1 MGWGLTSKLIT
12 GKLVSLVFP
21 PLCVA
26 CREPVGEAGFCA
38 SCWSGLT
45 LLDGPSCACCA
56 MPFAADLGAEI
67 FCAACLA
74 DPPAF
79 DRARAIFSYDEK
91 SKGPI
96 LALKHADRLDL
107 VPGFARWLERTGGAM
122 IAEADLIVPVPLHP
136 WRLWRRR
143 YNQAAELAR
152 MLARRAGKAYAPE
165 LLIRRR
171 PTPSQGA
178 MVSAAAR
185 RRNVAGAFE
194 VPESG
199 RAVLA
204 GKTVLLVDDVMT
216 TGATVREAAKSLK
229 KAGASKVLVL
239 TLAFVV
245 RGQEMLI

>member
-1 MGWGLTSKLIT
+1 MGPSLTSKLT
-12 GKLVSLVFP
+12 NSLANLLFP

-38 SCWSGLT
+38 VCWSGLT

-56 MPFAADLGAEI
+56 MPFAAELGAETL
-67 FCAACLA
+67 CAACLA
-74 DPPAF
+74 EPPAF
-79 DRARAIFSYDEK
+79 DRARAIFSYDDK

-107 VPGFARWLERTGGAM
+107 VPGFARWLERAGGSM
-122 IAEADLIVPVPLHP
+122 IAQADLIVPVPLHP

-152 MLARRAGKAYAPE
+152 MLARRAGKAYAPDV
-165 LLIRRR
+165 LVRRR

-185 RRNVAGAFE
+185 KRNVAGAFE

-199 RAVLA
+199 RAILR
-204 GKTVLLVDDVMT
+204 GKNVLLVDDVMT
-216 TGATVREAAKSLK
+216 TGATVREAAKALK
-229 KAGASKVLVL
+229 KAGAEKVLVL
-239 TLAFVV
+239 ALAFVV
-245 RGQEMLI
+245 RGQELPI

>member
-1 MGWGLTSKLIT
+1 MGPPLTSKRLTSKL
-12 GKLVSLVFP
+12 VDMVFP

-38 SCWSGLT
+38 ACWSGLT
-45 LLDGPSCACCA
+45 LLDGPGCACCA
-56 MPFAADLGAEI
+56 MPFTTDLGEGMV
-67 FCAACLA
+67 CAACLA
-74 DPPAF
+74 EPPAF

-122 IAEADLIVPVPLHP
+122 IAEADVIVPVPLHV

-152 MLARRAGKAYAPE
+152 MLARRAGKPYAPA
-165 LLIRRR
+165 LLVRSRA
-171 PTPSQGA
+171 TPSQGA

-185 RRNVAGAFE
+185 KRNVAGAFE
-194 VPESG
+194 VPESE
-199 RAVLA
+199 RVK

-216 TGATVREAAKSLK
+216 TGATAREAAKALK
-229 KAGASKVLVL
+229 KAGAAKVLVL

-245 RGQEMLI
+245 RGKEITI

>member
-1 MGWGLTSKLIT
+1 MAPSLTSKLAN
-12 GKLVSLVFP
+12 VVFP

-56 MPFAADLGAEI
+56 MPFAADLGAETL
-67 FCAACLA
+67 CAACLA
-74 DPPAF
+74 EPPAF

-107 VPGFARWLERTGGAM
+107 VPGFARWLERVGRELIDGS
-122 IAEADLIVPVPLHP
+122 DVIVPVPLHRF
-136 WRLWRRR
+136 RLWRRR

-152 MLARRAGKAYAPE
+152 ALARRGNKIYAPD
-165 LLIRRR
+165 LLARRR
-171 PTPSQGA
+171 ATSSQGA

-194 VPESG
+194 VPESAKASL
-199 RAVLA
+199 R
-204 GKTVLLVDDVMT
+204 GKKVLLVDDVMT
-216 TGATVREAAKSLK
+216 TGATVREAAKALK
-229 KAGASKVLVL
+229 KAGAQKVLVL